1 MPYRVNVT
9 ARAEQDLDTIYR
21 FIQAEQSNQAAIWFN
36 GLHEALQS
44 LSSLPHRAPA
54 VREDSTLR
62 HLLYGNKPNV
72 YRIIYSVDDRRATV
86 TILTIRHGARASVE
100 ISASKAK

>member
-1 MPYRVNVT
+1 MRYRVNVT
-9 ARAEQDLDTIYR
+9 TRAAQDLDTIYQ
-21 FIQAEQSNQAAIWFN
+21 FIQAEHSHQAAIWFN

-44 LSSLPHRAPA
+44 LSSLPHRASR

-72 YRIIYSVDDRRATV
+72 YRVIYSVDDTLKTV
-86 TILTIRHGARASVE
+86 TIVTIRHGARGQ
-100 ISASKAK
+100 I